1 MRSITSILPTLPG
14 LAGPKTHAAWPVW
27 RDSTRV
33 EIRFAPT
40 PKKTAVKLWHRARDF
55 ERQTRQPNR
64 QDGALGRNGLAVL
77 HALVFDFLN
86 FVSGQ
91 LDPSYEALARAACIS
106 VRSVARGL
114 RKLKAAG
121 VLNWQRRCTEGRD
134 ELGRFRL
141 EQDTNAYA
149 VLPSVQWHGY
159 RAPPDPPPPQPGT
172 WGDHQPLP
180 DLHTQAMQERAYGA
194 EIGTALTILEQDP
207 GDESAAA
214 IARLFRAV
222 SARGGSKLLECQP
235 DNETARKN

>member
-1 MRSITSILPTLPG
+1 M
-14 LAGPKTHAAWPVW
+14 
-27 RDSTRV
+27 
-33 EIRFAPT
+33 

-91 LDPSYEALARAACIS
+91 LDPSYAALARAACIS

-121 VLNWQRRCTEGRD
+121 VLNWQRRCSEGRD
-134 ELGRFRL
+134 EAGRWRL

-149 VLPSVQWHGY
+149 VLPSAQWHGY
-159 RAPPDPPPPQPGT
+159 RAPPEPPDPAPGT
-172 WGDHQPLP
+172 WGDHPPLA
-180 DLHTQAMQERAYGA
+180 DLPTQAVQERAHGA
-194 EIGTALTILEQDP
+194 DIGAALTILEQDP
-207 GDESAAA
+207 GDASAAA

-222 SARGGSKLLECQP
+222 ERGEQARDTSKLLECQP
-235 DNETARKN
+235 DQETARKN